1 MARGASPFRQAND
14 PEELRRATSPPNARS
29 QRSGPNGPSP
39 PAAVVG
45 KQRRPNTGD
54 DDGEGST
61 DSVIRERAL
70 SPDQARARS
79 PPSRTTS
86 PAVPVTIE
94 SLVKT
99 VQPQRSDSPLVE
111 RERGKSPDPQNQ
123 VSQQPNIASVNG
135 FTHGHGAKPG
145 STGNVTADLI
155 RDLKIRETEIETL
168 RRREAWMTA
177 TLARASRAG
186 FVYVNGN
193 EEQGPTDDQPKVAEA
208 VITLK
213 QLHGRIQVRHINTSP
228 LRPGLRHVIRCIG
241 EPNRAS
247 TQCVVANQ

>member
-1 MARGASPFRQAND
+1 MRQAND
-14 PEELRRATSPPNARS
+14 PEELRRATSPPNARV
-29 QRSGPNGPSP
+29 QRSGPNGPSQ
-39 PAAVVG
+39 PAAVV
-45 KQRRPNTGD
+45 RRPYTGD

-86 PAVPVTIE
+86 PATAAPVSIE

-99 VQPQRSDSPLVE
+99 AQPQRSESPLVE

-123 VSQQPNIASVNG
+123 VSQQPNITSVNG

-155 RDLKIRETEIETL
+155 RDLKVRESEIETL

-177 TLARASRAG
+177 ALARASRAG
-186 FVYVNGN
+186 FVYVNGDGD
-193 EEQGPTDDQPKVAEA
+193 QGPTDDQPKVAEA

-213 QLHGRIQVRHINTSP
+213 QIHGRIQVRHPDTSYVQ
-228 LRPGLRHVIRCIG
+228 GLKHVIRYTG